1 MNDFKNSSF
10 FISNSK
16 FILKI
21 NHVIKF
27 LHNKNRFLLTIH
39 TNKSKQKIISKQSP
53 QSFHVISSAPL
64 TLNETYDMVQYLL
77 VQLNNRL
84 LGIQNQALTW
94 RLTQIKQL
102 TKVLIH
108 KLLKLGRLISLF
120 AKILSIGDT
129 GQFGVHK
136 ANYVRL
142 GQTRVTL
149 LAPIDIK
156 PWLGWSIRHPW
167 VCITLKRIPFI
178 SFTNKTGNGVRHTK
192 KVNSSTK
199 NLTK

>member
-84 LGIQNQALTW
+84 LGIQDQALTG

-156 PWLGWSIRHPW
+156 P
-167 VCITLKRIPFI
+167 
-178 SFTNKTGNGVRHTK
+178 
-192 KVNSSTK
+192 
-199 NLTK
+199 

>member
-1 MNDFKNSSF
+1 
-10 FISNSK
+10 
-16 FILKI
+16 
-21 NHVIKF
+21 
-27 LHNKNRFLLTIH
+27 
-39 TNKSKQKIISKQSP
+39 
-53 QSFHVISSAPL
+53 
-64 TLNETYDMVQYLL
+64 MVQYLL

-84 LGIQNQALTW
+84 LGIQDQALTG

-156 PWLGWSIRHPW
+156 P
-167 VCITLKRIPFI
+167 
-178 SFTNKTGNGVRHTK
+178 
-192 KVNSSTK
+192 
-199 NLTK
+199 

>member
-84 LGIQNQALTW
+84 LGIQNQALT
-94 RLTQIKQL
+94 
-102 TKVLIH
+102 
-108 KLLKLGRLISLF
+108 
-120 AKILSIGDT
+120 
-129 GQFGVHK
+129 
-136 ANYVRL
+136 
-142 GQTRVTL
+142 
-149 LAPIDIK
+149 
-156 PWLGWSIRHPW
+156 
-167 VCITLKRIPFI
+167 
-178 SFTNKTGNGVRHTK
+178 
-192 KVNSSTK
+192 
-199 NLTK
+199 